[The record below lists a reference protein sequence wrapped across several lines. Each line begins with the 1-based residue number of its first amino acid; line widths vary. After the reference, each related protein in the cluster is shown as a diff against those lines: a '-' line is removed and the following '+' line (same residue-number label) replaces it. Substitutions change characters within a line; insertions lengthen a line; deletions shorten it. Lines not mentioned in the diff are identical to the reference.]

1 MQTTLTCHRCV
12 TNPGTDSPCTAPP
25 ALKQTNNSGKGSF
38 PIFFIEE
45 NRNLCESEDDKAECI
60 KEIEEAKASPV
71 AEENPEESAD
81 SEEEP
86 KEEEKMVPEEDHLVM
101 LERVR
106 KESEENRKFWQE
118 EVLAMNKWR
127 RHWLS

>member
-1 MQTTLTCHRCV
+1 MDWTLSLPNKISHPLP
-12 TNPGTDSPCTAPP
+12 NF
-25 ALKQTNNSGKGSF
+25 N
-38 PIFFIEE
+38 
-45 NRNLCESEDDKAECI
+45 
-60 KEIEEAKASPV
+60 V
-71 AEENPEESAD
+71 AEILLTNAAFLSNIFQVFFFLSIISEESAD

>member
-1 MQTTLTCHRCV
+1 M
-12 TNPGTDSPCTAPP
+12 G
-25 ALKQTNNSGKGSF
+25 
-38 PIFFIEE
+38 
-45 NRNLCESEDDKAECI
+45 
-60 KEIEEAKASPV
+60 
-71 AEENPEESAD
+71 
-81 SEEEP
+81 
-86 KEEEKMVPEEDHLVM
+86 PEEDHLVM

>member
-1 MQTTLTCHRCV
+1 MDWTLSLPNQISHPLANFNIAEIPL
-12 TNPGTDSPCTAPP
+12 TNFAFLS
-25 ALKQTNNSGKGSF
+25 N
-38 PIFFIEE
+38 IFSRFFFLSII
-45 NRNLCESEDDKAECI
+45 S
-60 KEIEEAKASPV
+60 
-71 AEENPEESAD
+71 EESAD

>member
-1 MQTTLTCHRCV
+1 MGRITFHIATFVLLLSCIDV
-12 TNPGTDSPCTAPP
+12 FGKP
-25 ALKQTNNSGKGSF
+25 ALN
-38 PIFFIEE
+38 EE